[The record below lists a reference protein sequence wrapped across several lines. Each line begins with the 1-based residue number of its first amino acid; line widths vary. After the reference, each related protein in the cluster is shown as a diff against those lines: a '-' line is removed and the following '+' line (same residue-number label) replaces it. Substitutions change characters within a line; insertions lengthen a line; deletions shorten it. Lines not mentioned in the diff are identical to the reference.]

1 MKFPTQSK
9 PETKPASAKG
19 AVKSAPQS
27 APKSAPKS
35 AANSAPKSGAGPG
48 GKPAA
53 PAQPMKAAAAA
64 AMPTAKASK
73 GAKATKA
80 TKPAADPNAFL
91 KNPVRWL
98 KRLFRRPVR
107 LKRQGL
113 DFKLVLDDP
122 ATRFGDTTMDGLKM
136 TPSDTADV
144 QAMRLELAAVLD
156 RDPRSRSVLVHLNM
170 LERAL
175 KTKGMKAFEDLPAE
189 LLRKAMAQLDTLV
202 MDWSARGLTLL
213 RARASGTLARTR
225 ITAGTRQADFGDTTH
240 VQVREASVTTFM
252 EAEQEWEERS
262 VTGKPSAALPKKAA
276 LTPERP

>member
-9 PETKPASAKG
+9 PEAKPKPTSKAEARQKPQPAAVKGQPAAVKGQAKPA
-19 AVKSAPQS
+19 
-27 APKSAPKS
+27 
-35 AANSAPKSGAGPG
+35 
-48 GKPAA
+48 
-53 PAQPMKAAAAA
+53 KA
-64 AMPTAKASK
+64 
-73 GAKATKA
+73 
-80 TKPAADPNAFL
+80 AADPNAFL

-122 ATRFGDTTMDGLKM
+122 ATRFGDTAMDGPKM

-144 QAMRLELAAVLD
+144 QAMRLELGAVLD

-225 ITAGTRQADFGDTTH
+225 ISAGTQQVSDFGDTTH

-252 EAEQEWEERS
+252 EVDQEWER
-262 VTGKPSAALPKKAA
+262 AN
-276 LTPERP
+276 R

>member
-9 PETKPASAKG
+9 PETKPAAAKGSAKN
-19 AVKSAPQS
+19 APRSAS
-27 APKSAPKS
+27 
-35 AANSAPKSGAGPG
+35 
-48 GKPAA
+48 KPAA
-53 PAQPMKAAAAA
+53 APVQPMKAKAA
-64 AMPTAKASK
+64 TATPATKASK
-73 GAKATKA
+73 ESKEFKGSKGSKGSKASRPA
-80 TKPAADPNAFL
+80 KPAADPNAFL

-113 DFKLVLDDP
+113 DFKVVLDDP
-122 ATRFGDTTMDGLKM
+122 ATRFGDTTMDGPKM

-225 ITAGTRQADFGDTTH
+225 ISAGTRQADFGDTTH

-252 EAEQEWEERS
+252 EVEQEWERS
-262 VTGKPSAALPKKAA
+262 MTGKLEGTAPKKAA
-276 LTPERP
+276 FTPERS

>member
-9 PETKPASAKG
+9 PDTKPAAAKGVAKG
-19 AVKSAPQS
+19 A
-27 APKSAPKS
+27 PKSVA
-35 AANSAPKSGAGPG
+35 
-48 GKPAA
+48 KPAA
-53 PAQPMKAAAAA
+53 KPVAAPARPMKASTATPA
-64 AMPTAKASK
+64 PTATKASK
-73 GAKATKA
+73 GSKAAKAGKP
-80 TKPAADPNAFL
+80 TKPVADPNAFL

-122 ATRFGDTTMDGLKM
+122 ATRFGDTAMDGPKM

-175 KTKGMKAFEDLPAE
+175 KTKGMKAFEELPAE

-225 ITAGTRQADFGDTTH
+225 ISAGTQQVSDFGDTTH

-252 EAEQEWEERS
+252 EVEKEWERS
-262 VTGKPSAALPKKAA
+262 N
-276 LTPERP
+276 R

>member
-9 PETKPASAKG
+9 PETKPKPAPAVAKAQVRSANAPAKA
-19 AVKSAPQS
+19 AVKAPAKEATRLATKQ
-27 APKSAPKS
+27 ATKQVTKEK
-35 AANSAPKSGAGPG
+35 AA
-48 GKPAA
+48 KPA
-53 PAQPMKAAAAA
+53 
-64 AMPTAKASK
+64 
-73 GAKATKA
+73 
-80 TKPAADPNAFL
+80 KPAADPNAFL

-122 ATRFGDTTMDGLKM
+122 ATRFGDSVLAPKM
-136 TPSDTADV
+136 SPSDTADV

-156 RDPRSRSVLVHLNM
+156 RDPRSRRVLVHLNM

-225 ITAGTRQADFGDTTH
+225 ITASTRQMSDFGDTTH

-252 EAEQEWEERS
+252 EVDQEWERS
-262 VTGKPSAALPKKAA
+262 MTGKS
-276 LTPERP
+276 

>member
-9 PETKPASAKG
+9 PDTKPAAAKG
-19 AVKSAPQS
+19 VPKG
-27 APKSAPKS
+27 APKSVA
-35 AANSAPKSGAGPG
+35 
-48 GKPAA
+48 KPAA
-53 PAQPMKAAAAA
+53 KPVAAPARPMKASTATPA
-64 AMPTAKASK
+64 PT
-73 GAKATKA
+73 ATKA
-80 TKPAADPNAFL
+80 TKGSKAAKAGKPTKPVADPNAFL

-122 ATRFGDTTMDGLKM
+122 ATRFGDTAMDGPKM

-225 ITAGTRQADFGDTTH
+225 ISAGTQQVSDFGDTTH

-252 EAEQEWEERS
+252 EVEKEWERS
-262 VTGKPSAALPKKAA
+262 N
-276 LTPERP
+276 R

>member
-9 PETKPASAKG
+9 PETKPKPAPAVAKAQVRSANAPAKA
-19 AVKSAPQS
+19 AVK
-27 APKSAPKS
+27 
-35 AANSAPKSGAGPG
+35 
-48 GKPAA
+48 A
-53 PAQPMKAAAAA
+53 PAKEATRQATKQATKEKAA
-64 AMPTAKASK
+64 
-73 GAKATKA
+73 
-80 TKPAADPNAFL
+80 KPAADPNAFL

-122 ATRFGDTTMDGLKM
+122 ATRFGDSVLAPKM
-136 TPSDTADV
+136 SPSDTADV

-156 RDPRSRSVLVHLNM
+156 RDPRSRRVLVHLNM

-225 ITAGTRQADFGDTTH
+225 ITASTRQMSDFGDTTH

-252 EAEQEWEERS
+252 EVDQEWERS
-262 VTGKPSAALPKKAA
+262 MTGKS
-276 LTPERP
+276 

>member
-9 PETKPASAKG
+9 PDTKPAAAKGSAKG
-19 AVKSAPQS
+19 A
-27 APKSAPKS
+27 PKTASG
-35 AANSAPKSGAGPG
+35 SGAKPA

-53 PAQPMKAAAAA
+53 APVARPMKATAATPAG
-64 AMPTAKASK
+64 TATKETKDTKGTKPPKA
-73 GAKATKA
+73 GKA

-122 ATRFGDTTMDGLKM
+122 ATRFGDAAMGGPKM

-225 ITAGTRQADFGDTTH
+225 ISAGTRQADFGDTTH

-252 EAEQEWEERS
+252 EVEKEWERS
-262 VTGKPSAALPKKAA
+262 MTGKG
-276 LTPERP
+276 

>member
-9 PETKPASAKG
+9 PETKPAAAKGSAKG
-19 AVKSAPQS
+19 

-35 AANSAPKSGAGPG
+35 A
-48 GKPAA
+48 GKTAAA
-53 PAQPMKAAAAA
+53 PAAA
-64 AMPTAKASK
+64 PVTKTSK
-73 GAKATKA
+73 GSKATKPA
-80 TKPAADPNAFL
+80 KPAADPNAFL

-156 RDPRSRSVLVHLNM
+156 RDPRSRKVLVHLNM

-175 KTKGMKAFEDLPAE
+175 KTKGMKAFDELPAE

-213 RARASGTLARTR
+213 RARASGTLARTKVSAASR
-225 ITAGTRQADFGDTTH
+225 MLSDFGDTTH

-252 EAEQEWEERS
+252 EVDQEWERS
-262 VTGKPSAALPKKAA
+262 MTGRKPS
-276 LTPERP
+276 

>member
-9 PETKPASAKG
+9 PDTKPAAAKGSAKG
-19 AVKSAPQS
+19 
-27 APKSAPKS
+27 APKS
-35 AANSAPKSGAGPG
+35 AA
-48 GKPAA
+48 A
-53 PAQPMKAAAAA
+53 PARPMKASTATPASTATKDTKGSKGSKAAK
-64 AMPTAKASK
+64 PGKAS
-73 GAKATKA
+73 
-80 TKPAADPNAFL
+80 KPAADPNAFL

-122 ATRFGDTTMDGLKM
+122 ATRFGDTTMDGSKM

-144 QAMRLELAAVLD
+144 QAMRLELGAVLD

-225 ITAGTRQADFGDTTH
+225 ISAGTRQADFGDTTH

-252 EAEQEWEERS
+252 EVEREWEDMKR
-262 VTGKPSAALPKKAA
+262 
-276 LTPERP
+276 

>member
-9 PETKPASAKG
+9 PETKPKPAPAAAKAQVRSAGAPAKA
-19 AVKSAPQS
+19 AVKAP
-27 APKSAPKS
+27 AKEATKGKV
-35 AANSAPKSGAGPG
+35 A
-48 GKPAA
+48 KPAK
-53 PAQPMKAAAAA
+53 PA
-64 AMPTAKASK
+64 
-73 GAKATKA
+73 
-80 TKPAADPNAFL
+80 KPAADPNAFM

-113 DFKLVLDDP
+113 DFKVVLDDP
-122 ATRFGDTTMDGLKM
+122 ATRFGETTMDAPKM
-136 TPSDTADV
+136 SPSDTADV

-156 RDPRSRSVLVHLNM
+156 RDPRSRRVLVHLNM

-225 ITAGTRQADFGDTTH
+225 ISAGTRQVADFGDTTH

-252 EAEQEWEERS
+252 EVEQEWERS
-262 VTGKPSAALPKKAA
+262 N
-276 LTPERP
+276 R

>member
-19 AVKSAPQS
+19 AAKSL
-27 APKSAPKS
+27 PKSAPSSASRS
-35 AANSAPKSGAGPG
+35 AARPG
-48 GKPAA
+48 EKPAA
-53 PAQPMKAAAAA
+53 PPMSTAKAS
-64 AMPTAKASK
+64 KASK
-73 GAKATKA
+73 GAKATQA
-80 TKPAADPNAFL
+80 VKPAADPNAFL

-122 ATRFGDTTMDGLKM
+122 ATRFGDTSMDGLKM

-225 ITAGTRQADFGDTTH
+225 ITAGTRQPDFGDTTH

-262 VTGKPSAALPKKAA
+262 VSGKPAAALPKKAA
-276 LTPERP
+276 FTPERP

>member
-9 PETKPASAKG
+9 PDTKPAAAKGSAKG
-19 AVKSAPQS
+19 A
-27 APKSAPKS
+27 PKTASG
-35 AANSAPKSGAGPG
+35 SGA
-48 GKPAA
+48 KPAA
-53 PAQPMKAAAAA
+53 APAARPMKATAATPATKGSKA
-64 AMPTAKASK
+64 AKA
-73 GAKATKA
+73 GKA

-122 ATRFGDTTMDGLKM
+122 ATRFGDAAMGGPKM

-225 ITAGTRQADFGDTTH
+225 ISAGTRQADFGDTTH

-252 EAEQEWEERS
+252 EAEKEWERNN
-262 VTGKPSAALPKKAA
+262 
-276 LTPERP
+276 

>member
-9 PETKPASAKG
+9 PDTKPAAAKGSAKG
-19 AVKSAPQS
+19 AAKPA
-27 APKSAPKS
+27 
-35 AANSAPKSGAGPG
+35 

-53 PAQPMKAAAAA
+53 AVARPMKASAATPAA
-64 AMPTAKASK
+64 TAAKDTKGSKAAKSGAAGKAS
-73 GAKATKA
+73 
-80 TKPAADPNAFL
+80 KPAADPNAFL

-122 ATRFGDTTMDGLKM
+122 ATRFGDTTMDGPKM

-144 QAMRLELAAVLD
+144 QAMRLELGAVLD

-225 ITAGTRQADFGDTTH
+225 ISAGTRQADFGDTTH

-252 EAEQEWEERS
+252 EVEREWEDMKR
-262 VTGKPSAALPKKAA
+262 
-276 LTPERP
+276 

>member
-9 PETKPASAKG
+9 PEAKPKPKPNSKAEARQKPQPAAVKGQPAAVKGQAKPA
-19 AVKSAPQS
+19 
-27 APKSAPKS
+27 
-35 AANSAPKSGAGPG
+35 
-48 GKPAA
+48 
-53 PAQPMKAAAAA
+53 KA
-64 AMPTAKASK
+64 
-73 GAKATKA
+73 
-80 TKPAADPNAFL
+80 AADPNAFL

-98 KRLFRRPVR
+98 KRLFRRPLR

-122 ATRFGDTTMDGLKM
+122 ATRFGDSALAPKM
-136 TPSDTADV
+136 SPSDTADV

-156 RDPRSRSVLVHLNM
+156 RDPRSRRVLVHLNM

-225 ITAGTRQADFGDTTH
+225 ITASTRQMSDFGDTTH

-252 EAEQEWEERS
+252 EVDQEWER
-262 VTGKPSAALPKKAA
+262 AN
-276 LTPERP
+276 R

>member
-9 PETKPASAKG
+9 PDTKPAAAKGSAKG
-19 AVKSAPQS
+19 
-27 APKSAPKS
+27 APKS
-35 AANSAPKSGAGPG
+35 AA
-48 GKPAA
+48 A
-53 PAQPMKAAAAA
+53 PARPMKASTATPASTAPKDTKGSKA
-64 AMPTAKASK
+64 AKA
-73 GAKATKA
+73 GKAS
-80 TKPAADPNAFL
+80 KPAADPNAFL

-122 ATRFGDTTMDGLKM
+122 ATRFGDTAMDGSKM

-156 RDPRSRSVLVHLNM
+156 RDPRSRRVLVHLNM

-225 ITAGTRQADFGDTTH
+225 ISAGTRQADFGDTTH

-252 EAEQEWEERS
+252 EVDQEWER
-262 VTGKPSAALPKKAA
+262 AN
-276 LTPERP
+276 R

>member
-9 PETKPASAKG
+9 PDTKPAAAKG
-19 AVKSAPQS
+19 AVKG
-27 APKSAPKS
+27 APKNASTSASRSASSS
-35 AANSAPKSGAGPG
+35 AAKPA

-53 PAQPMKAAAAA
+53 A
-64 AMPTAKASK
+64 PTPKAST
-73 GAKATKA
+73 ATPASKATKA
-80 TKPAADPNAFL
+80 VSAAKAGKAKKPAADPNAFL
-91 KNPVRWL
+91 TNPVRWL

-122 ATRFGDTTMDGLKM
+122 ATRFGDTAMDGPKM

-225 ITAGTRQADFGDTTH
+225 ISAGTRQADFGDTTH

-252 EAEQEWEERS
+252 EAEQEWNAR
-262 VTGKPSAALPKKAA
+262 
-276 LTPERP
+276 

>member
-9 PETKPASAKG
+9 PDTKPAAAKGSAKG
-19 AVKSAPQS
+19 
-27 APKSAPKS
+27 APKS
-35 AANSAPKSGAGPG
+35 AA
-48 GKPAA
+48 KPAA
-53 PAQPMKAAAAA
+53 KPAAAPARPMKASAAAPA
-64 AMPTAKASK
+64 TTAPKDTKGSKAAKA
-73 GAKATKA
+73 GKAS
-80 TKPAADPNAFL
+80 KPAADPNAFL

-122 ATRFGDTTMDGLKM
+122 ATRFGDTTMDGPKM

-144 QAMRLELAAVLD
+144 QAMRLELGAVLD

-225 ITAGTRQADFGDTTH
+225 ISAGTRQADFGDTTH

-252 EAEQEWEERS
+252 EVEREWEDMKR
-262 VTGKPSAALPKKAA
+262 
-276 LTPERP
+276 